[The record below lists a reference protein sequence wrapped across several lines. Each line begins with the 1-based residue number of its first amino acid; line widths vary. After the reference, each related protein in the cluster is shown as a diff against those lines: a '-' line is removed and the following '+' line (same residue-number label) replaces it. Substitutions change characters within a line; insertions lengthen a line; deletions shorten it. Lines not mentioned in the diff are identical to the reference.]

1 MAVYKKRIIEAISF
15 TGAVVGALFV
25 SLNIGI
31 GAYGYKLFLASNIAS
46 IILLRKSNASKV
58 IEWQT
63 YIFVTINVIGILRHW
78 I

>member
-31 GAYGYKLFLASNIAS
+31 GAYGYMLFLASNIAS
-46 IILLRKSNASKV
+46 IILLRKSNAS
-58 IEWQT
+58 
-63 YIFVTINVIGILRHW
+63 
-78 I
+78 